1 MTADEHIPKDSTN
14 RIFSLKNAT
23 SNVLINWLQVYNI
36 HLSNL
41 NKAFNI
47 FLNLLIYIKSN
58 SKTFNNS
65 SNLRFQ
71 VPCTGSFKLCF
82 IRLEIYIIHYNIHSW
97 ESDFWMMHAFWLSLP
112 SFSCSSNSPVFFW
125 CHDIHTLCFHL
136 PVSYHPTDVQP
147 LQKDTKKLY
156 IHFKKVW
163 ILNTGNRY
171 Y

>member
-1 MTADEHIPKDSTN
+1 MQYQPLLPYLKTRSCNNLITIVSLTMTADEHIPKDSTN

-71 VPCTGSFKLCF
+71 VPCTGSCKLCF

-97 ESDFWMMHAFWLSLP
+97 ESDFWNDACILIIFAF
-112 SFSCSSNSPVFFW
+112 VFM
-125 CHDIHTLCFHL
+125 L
-136 PVSYHPTDVQP
+136 
-147 LQKDTKKLY
+147 K
-156 IHFKKVW
+156 
-163 ILNTGNRY
+163 
-171 Y
+171 

>member
-1 MTADEHIPKDSTN
+1 MQYQPLLPYLKTRSCNNLSTIRSLTMTADEHIPKDSTN
-14 RIFSLKNAT
+14 RIFSLKNET

-71 VPCTGSFKLCF
+71 VPCTGSCKLCWK
-82 IRLEIYIIHYNIHSW
+82 YIPGNQISEWCMHFNYLCLRFHAQVNLLYF
-97 ESDFWMMHAFWLSLP
+97 SDAMTY
-112 SFSCSSNSPVFFW
+112 
-125 CHDIHTLCFHL
+125 TLCVFTYRS
-136 PVSYHPTDVQP
+136 PIIP
-147 LQKDTKKLY
+147 LMY
-156 IHFKKVW
+156 SP
-163 ILNTGNRY
+163 
-171 Y
+171 

>member
-97 ESDFWMMHAFWLSLP
+97 ESDFWNDACILIIFAFAQVILLY
-112 SFSCSSNSPVFFW
+112 FS
-125 CHDIHTLCFHL
+125 DAMTYTLCVFTYRS
-136 PVSYHPTDVQP
+136 PIIP
-147 LQKDTKKLY
+147 LMYSPYRKTQKSFIFTSKKY
-156 IHFKKVW
+156 E
-163 ILNTGNRY
+163 Y
-171 Y
+171 